1 MRFENVEDKNTTL
14 IFIEGNDLE
23 AVHSQ
28 LFFDKIN
35 TIHEQCFNLGLQE
48 TDYSYADQ
56 VIYVFSTSIIWTEQY
71 HTIDFFRNE
80 DTIDSII
87 SMAVT
92 PLIYKEKRGELWT
105 ICSTVNGRARGM
117 SKLILMAIL
126 ELYNDIEIWNLIV
139 DYNNPYW
146 DRAISLYTG
155 FGFQDPVNNNSSG
168 SDYLELTFTKG
179 EPFDKNSV
187 RMRCKELR
195 VEYMLQQGLDVA
207 LINMD
212 IEDLLKIEKL
222 CHQKREYGGG
232 FGVEETFSEYEGRA
246 KEYSLKFLC
255 DLSVG
260 NFIMDETAYVS
271 NIDNGLFYT
280 FHTHPNVAVDNNKTI
295 VNPPSVQDLAGR
307 FFLLK
312 TGIVKH
318 FVFESDRN
326 GIWSFQVHPKSMS
339 FVCGLSKKGTDEV
352 YEMITKYFNNVV
364 DNFFYELDKIRRM
377 SEFSK
382 VFSLEFLNTKD
393 RMINQYLSDMSNFTW
408 KNLKIS
414 TPDDIQNVPIFLINY
429 YDWDFIKAQGFL
441 EDWTFYQP
449 CDIPIN
455 LNSNS
460 CMSFNFDYKDLEP
473 IVDAIDHAGAQD
485 YQLCTGKPLPEMI
498 TYENLVW
505 PESCDRW
512 EGRQLIPILDQDYDT
527 IITDIYKGYV

>member
-1 MRFENVEDKNTTL
+1 MRFENVEDMNTTL
-14 IFIEGNDLE
+14 IFIEGSDLD
-23 AVHSQ
+23 VIHTPS
-28 LFFDKIN
+28 FFEKIN
-35 TIHEQCFNLGLQE
+35 TIHEQCFNLGIQE

-71 HTIDFFRNE
+71 HNMDFFRDDN
-80 DTIDSII
+80 TIDSII
-87 SMAVT
+87 SMAVA
-92 PLIYKEKRGELWT
+92 PLIFEERRGELWT
-105 ICSTVNGRARGM
+105 ICSSVNGRARGM
-117 SKLILMAIL
+117 SKLIIMAIL
-126 ELYNDIEIWNLIV
+126 ELFEEIDVWNLLV

-146 DRAISLYTG
+146 DRALSLYTSL
-155 FGFQDPVNNNSSG
+155 GFQEPVNNKSSG
-168 SDYLELTFTKG
+168 SDFLELTLTKG
-179 EPFDKNSV
+179 KPFDKDAV
-187 RMRCKELR
+187 RLASKELR
-195 VEYMLQQGLDVA
+195 VEYMLKQGLNVA
-207 LINMD
+207 LMNID
-212 IEDLLKIEKL
+212 VDDLLKLEQL

-232 FGVEETFSEYEGRA
+232 FGVEETFSEYDGRA
-246 KEYSLKFLC
+246 KEYALKYLC

-260 NFIMDETAYVS
+260 NFITDETAYVS

-326 GIWSFQVHPKSMS
+326 GVWSFQVHPKSMS
-339 FVCGLSKKGTDEV
+339 FVCGLSKKETDQV
-352 YEMITKYFNNVV
+352 YDLITKYFNDVV
-364 DNFFYELDKIRRM
+364 NSFFYELDKMRRM

-382 VFSLEFLNTKD
+382 AFSLEFLNTKN

-408 KNLKIS
+408 KKLNIS
-414 TPDDIQNVPIFLINY
+414 NDIPNVPVFLINY
-429 YDWDFIKAQGFL
+429 YDWDFIKSQGFL
-441 EDWTFYQP
+441 EDWSFYQP
-449 CDIPIN
+449 CNIPIN
-455 LNSNS
+455 LKSNS
-460 CMSFNFDYKDLEP
+460 CLSFDFDYEDLRK

-512 EGRQLIPILDQDYDT
+512 DGRQLIPILDQDYDT
-527 IITDIYKGYV
+527 IITDIYKGYL